1 MKLLYLTS
9 RVPYPLDK
17 GDKVRAYHQIEEL
30 SKYHEVC
37 LFSLNDQDLHPQA
50 LQALEKICARVVIIN
65 LNKIELFFN
74 LLRTFFGGK
83 PMQVGYF
90 RNRRTQAAFSKVV
103 SEFGP
108 DMVFCQLIR
117 TAEYARS
124 IDLPKTLDY
133 MDVFSKGI
141 ERRISKVNFLQRPF
155 FRMEYRRLLRYE
167 REIFSAFNNLTIISN
182 QDRDLIPHPSKARI
196 KVIPNGVDLSYFHP
210 LADKPD
216 KEFEVLFNGNM
227 SYPPNVESAVFLVEQ
242 IMPQVWKKYPK
253 ARVLISGTNPV
264 ARIRELASERI
275 FVSGWVEDVRT
286 NFSRS
291 RMLVAPMQLSIGLQ
305 NKLIEAMAM
314 KIPCVTS
321 TLANNAL
328 AAKDGVEVLVADTPE
343 QYASRIFALMEQEA
357 YAISI
362 AEKGYEFVKTNYNWQ
377 QAGARLQEVIVH
389 GLIKQDGIA
398 KFDKK

>member
-30 SKYHEVC
+30 SKYYEVC

-50 LQALEKICARVVIIN
+50 LTALEKICSKVVIVN

-74 LLRTFFGGK
+74 LIRTFFGSK

-90 RNRRTQAAFSKVV
+90 HNKRSQAAFSNLVI
-103 SEFGP
+103 EFKP
-108 DMVFCQLIR
+108 DTVFCQLIR
-117 TAEYARS
+117 TAEYARGIS
-124 IDLPKTLDY
+124 LPKTLDY

-141 ERRISKVNFLQRPF
+141 ERRISKVNFLRRPF

-167 REIFSAFNNLTIISN
+167 HDIFSSFNNRTIISK
-182 QDRDLIPHPSKARI
+182 QDRDLIPHPSNAEI
-196 KVIPNGVDLSYFHP
+196 QVIPNGVDLSFFHP
-210 LADKPD
+210 LTEKPV
-216 KEFEVLFNGNM
+216 KEFDVLFNGNM
-227 SYPPNVESAVFLVEQ
+227 SYPPNVESVTFLVEE
-242 IMPQVWKKYPK
+242 IMPHVWKKYPK
-253 ARVLISGTNPV
+253 ARVLISGTDPV
-264 ARIRELASERI
+264 IRVRELASDRVS
-275 FVSGWVEDVRT
+275 VSGWVEDVRS

-314 KIPCVTS
+314 QVPCVTS

-328 AAKDGVEVLVADTPE
+328 AAKDGAEVLVADTPE
-343 QYASRIFALMEQEA
+343 QYAARIFSLLEDEA
-357 YAISI
+357 YAASI
-362 AEKGYEFVKTNYNWQ
+362 AEKGYAFVKANYNWT
-377 QAGARLQEVIVH
+377 QAGERLQEVILN
-389 GLIKQDGIA
+389 GQQR
-398 KFDKK
+398 

>member
-17 GDKVRAYHQIEEL
+17 GDKVRAYHQIEAL

-50 LQALEKICARVVIIN
+50 VEALEKICAKVVILN
-65 LNKIELFFN
+65 LNKLELFLN
-74 LLRTFFGGK
+74 LLRTFFGSK

-90 RNRRTQAAFSKVV
+90 RNSRSQAAFSSVV
-103 SEFGP
+103 AEFRP
-108 DMVFCQLIR
+108 DTVFCQLIR
-117 TAEYARS
+117 TAEYARG

-141 ERRISKVNFLQRPF
+141 ERRISKVNFFQRPF

-182 QDRDLIPHPSKARI
+182 QDRDLIPHPSNSKI
-196 KVIPNGVDLSYFHP
+196 KVIPNGVDLGFFHP
-210 LADKPD
+210 LADKPV

-227 SYPPNVESAVFLVEQ
+227 SYPPNVESAIFLVEE
-242 IMPQVWKKYPK
+242 IMPHVWKKYPK
-253 ARVLISGTNPV
+253 SRVLISGTNPV
-264 ARIRELASERI
+264 ARVRELASDRVS
-275 FVSGWVEDVRT
+275 VSGWVEDVRT

-328 AAKDGVEVLVADTPE
+328 AAKDGIEVLVADTPE
-343 QYASRIFALMEQEA
+343 EYAAHIFLLLEDEVFAN
-357 YAISI
+357 SI
-362 AEKGYEFVKTNYNWQ
+362 AEKGFDFVKTNYNWE
-377 QAGARLQEVIVH
+377 QAGERLQEVI
-389 GLIKQDGIA
+389 LNDGPHRSP
-398 KFDKK
+398 KY